1 MRLNLIII
9 TVLVSL
15 LLSSCSQ
22 KRVRPNQQN
31 QPKVVENIQRVP
43 TIQKENKNINKNSV
57 TANMKAKLNS
67 TKELQG
73 FGIYPHIQDGKTLLS
88 GIVKTKREKILA
100 GSIARSVEGSGVVVN
115 RLVVN

>member
-1 MRLNLIII
+1 MRLHLIII
-9 TVLVSL
+9 TIWVSL

-22 KRVRPNQQN
+22 KRVRPNQ
-31 QPKVVENIQRVP
+31 PRVVENIQVQEN
-43 TIQKENKNINKNSV
+43 IQRENINTNKNSV
-57 TANMKAKLNS
+57 TANIKAKLDS

-73 FGIYPHIQDGKTLLS
+73 FQIYPHIQDGKTLLS
-88 GIVKTKREKILA
+88 GIVNTKREKILA